1 MEFIFL
7 INEVVWEFINGF
19 YLFIDS
25 IGINVN
31 VRYELISLEVVMKE
45 FEKVRLRMKVYLL
58 RIQYDV
64 ERRFDRSFIL
74 VVVGGCLGIGIR
86 FNKT

>member
-1 MEFIFL
+1 
-7 INEVVWEFINGF
+7 
-19 YLFIDS
+19 
-25 IGINVN
+25 
-31 VRYELISLEVVMKE
+31 MKE

-74 VVVGGCLGIGIR
+74 VVIGGCLGIDIR
-86 FNKT
+86 FNKI

>member
-19 YLFIDS
+19 YLFIDL

-58 RIQYDV
+58 RI
-64 ERRFDRSFIL
+64 
-74 VVVGGCLGIGIR
+74 
-86 FNKT
+86 

>member
-74 VVVGGCLGIGIR
+74 VVIGGCSGIGIR

>member
-7 INEVVWEFINGF
+7 INEVVWEFINGVYSF
-19 YLFIDS
+19 VDS

-31 VRYELISLEVVMKE
+31 VRYELSGLEVVMKE

-58 RIQYDV
+58 RI
-64 ERRFDRSFIL
+64 
-74 VVVGGCLGIGIR
+74 
-86 FNKT
+86 